1 MYLSPQKTRALTSL
15 IETLAEEQ
23 SERSIRECVGRQM
36 LTLLD
41 ADHYASYV
49 WNEERQSFDD
59 RVAINMSAPNLS
71 AYESHFQFRDPIT
84 RQMQQRRSPTL
95 VEEVMPQEQLVKTE
109 FFNDFLRC
117 DGLYWGVNLYAWD
130 GKRNIGD
137 MRIWRGRRRARFN
150 ADALEMLALIQPAF
164 VSALRRSSSC
174 DSMRQVVTRP
184 AAVGDLAKLSQREI
198 EVANLVSLGISDKE
212 IARRLGIAFPTVRTH
227 LSNVFR
233 KVGVDNRVQLATH
246 MAERCAEGA

>member
-1 MYLSPQKTRALTSL
+1 MYLSPQKTRALTSV

-23 SERSIRECVGRQM
+23 NERSVRECVGRQM

-49 WNEERQSFDD
+49 WNEEQQSFDD
-59 RVAINMSAPNLS
+59 RVAINMSAANLS
-71 AYESHFQFRDPIT
+71 AYETHFQFRDPIT
-84 RQMQQRRSPTL
+84 RQMQQRRAPTL

-137 MRIWRGRRRARFN
+137 MRIWRGRRRARFD
-150 ADALEMLALIQPAF
+150 ADALEMLAMIQPAL
-164 VSALRRSSSC
+164 VSALRRSSS
-174 DSMRQVVTRP
+174 RAPPRPGEARP
-184 AAVGDLAKLSQREI
+184 ASAGDAAKLSQREL
-198 EVANLVSLGISDKE
+198 EVASLVRLGISDKE
-212 IARRLGIAFPTVRTH
+212 IAKRLSIAFPTVRTH
-227 LSNVFR
+227 LSSVFR
-233 KVGVDNRVQLATH
+233 KFGVDNRVQLATH
-246 MAERCAEGA
+246 LTGCRAW